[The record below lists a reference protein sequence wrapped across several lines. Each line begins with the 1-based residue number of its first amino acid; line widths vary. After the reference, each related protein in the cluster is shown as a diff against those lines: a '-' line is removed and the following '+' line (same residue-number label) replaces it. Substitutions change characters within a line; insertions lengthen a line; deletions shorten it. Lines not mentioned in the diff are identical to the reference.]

1 MQENTRG
8 GSAVLV
14 YLAALETE
22 AERDRFQALYERYRG
37 LMFHRAMLLLR
48 NESDAEDAVHQAFL
62 AILEHFEKISSID
75 CPKTRAY
82 VVIIAESK
90 ADEKRDRAR
99 KLDQAVDQL
108 RARKRLAS
116 EAELE
121 ALPGPEI
128 PLPGGSDLARAMA
141 ALPARYRQ
149 ALLLRFQ
156 MGYTTRELAGLFG
169 MTEASAGKLLWRAKQ
184 ALKGKLE
191 EVSADGT

>member
-8 GSAVLV
+8 GSALLV

-62 AILEHFEKISSID
+62 SSID

-90 ADEKRDRAR
+90 
-99 KLDQAVDQL
+99 AVDQL

>member
-1 MQENTRG
+1 MQENMRG

-90 ADEKRDRAR
+90 A
-99 KLDQAVDQL
+99 VDQL
-108 RARKRLAS
+108 RAQKRLAS

>member
-1 MQENTRG
+1 MQENMRG

-48 NESDAEDAVHQAFL
+48 NESDAEDAVHQAF
-62 AILEHFEKISSID
+62 
-75 CPKTRAY
+75 

-90 ADEKRDRAR
+90 
-99 KLDQAVDQL
+99 AVDQL

>member
-1 MQENTRG
+1 M
-8 GSAVLV
+8 LV

-90 ADEKRDRAR
+90 A
-99 KLDQAVDQL
+99 VDQL

-128 PLPGGSDLARAMA
+128 PLPGGSDLARALWQPSRPGTVRRCCCA
-141 ALPARYRQ
+141 SRWD
-149 ALLLRFQ
+149 
-156 MGYTTRELAGLFG
+156 TRPGSWRG
-169 MTEASAGKLLWRAKQ
+169 SSA
-184 ALKGKLE
+184 
-191 EVSADGT
+191 

>member
-90 ADEKRDRAR
+90 A
-99 KLDQAVDQL
+99 VDLL

-128 PLPGGSDLARAMA
+128 PLPGGSDLAGLWQPSRPGTVRRCCCAS
-141 ALPARYRQ
+141 RWD
-149 ALLLRFQ
+149 
-156 MGYTTRELAGLFG
+156 TRPGSWRG
-169 MTEASAGKLLWRAKQ
+169 SSA
-184 ALKGKLE
+184 
-191 EVSADGT
+191 

>member
-48 NESDAEDAVHQAFL
+48 NESDAEDVVHQAFL

-90 ADEKRDRAR
+90 AVDRWSCR
-99 KLDQAVDQL
+99 
-108 RARKRLAS
+108 
-116 EAELE
+116 
-121 ALPGPEI
+121 
-128 PLPGGSDLARAMA
+128 
-141 ALPARYRQ
+141 
-149 ALLLRFQ
+149 
-156 MGYTTRELAGLFG
+156 
-169 MTEASAGKLLWRAKQ
+169 
-184 ALKGKLE
+184 
-191 EVSADGT
+191 